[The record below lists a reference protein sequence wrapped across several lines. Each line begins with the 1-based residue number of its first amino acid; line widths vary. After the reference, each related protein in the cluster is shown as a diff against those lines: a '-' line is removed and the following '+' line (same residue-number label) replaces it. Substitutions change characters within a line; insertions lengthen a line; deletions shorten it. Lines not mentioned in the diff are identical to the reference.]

1 MLMKGERKLK
11 ARPHLM
17 PFIYLFSN
25 RNATR
30 CQSSSE
36 FKETSDEEDKDKGEL
51 GEVDSDDI

>member
-36 FKETSDEEDKDKGEL
+36 LETSDEEDRDEGER
-51 GEVDSDDI
+51 GEVNSDDI